1 MDNTELIFESAN
13 MLVSNCNQKLYQHE
27 ARVTISSFASVLN
40 HSCSSMCA
48 AAYAI
53 CYYCSFRILVDI
65 MVKLAMAMEN
75 VCNCSYHNPLCLEHH
90 LNIKPQ

>member
-27 ARVTISSFASVLN
+27 ARFTISSFAAVLN
-40 HSCSSMCA
+40 HACSSMCA

-53 CYYCSFRILVDI
+53 CYYCSFRIFVDI
-65 MVKLAMAMEN
+65 MVKSPWLWRMFVIAHIITLS
-75 VCNCSYHNPLCLEHH
+75 V
-90 LNIKPQ
+90 

>member
-27 ARVTISSFASVLN
+27 ARFTISSFAAVLN
-40 HSCSSMCA
+40 HACSSMCA

-53 CYYCSFRILVDI
+53 CYYCSFCYVETAISR
-65 MVKLAMAMEN
+65 
-75 VCNCSYHNPLCLEHH
+75 CL
-90 LNIKPQ
+90 N